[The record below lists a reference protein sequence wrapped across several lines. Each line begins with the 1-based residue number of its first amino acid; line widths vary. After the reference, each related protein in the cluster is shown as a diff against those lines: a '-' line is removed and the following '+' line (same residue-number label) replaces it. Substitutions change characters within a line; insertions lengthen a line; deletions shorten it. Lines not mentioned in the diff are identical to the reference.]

1 MLNILSLLENT
12 WQSEKKDFRS
22 KLLSLFLALLVLGLC
37 SGRMHGGGIYL
48 MVDKEGGVG
57 KIQPI
62 PALPHPTPNLLP
74 GFTS

>member
-22 KLLSLFLALLVLGLC
+22 KLFSLFLALLALGLC

-48 MVDKEGGVG
+48 MVDKEEEL
-57 KIQPI
+57 I

>member
-22 KLLSLFLALLVLGLC
+22 KLFSLFLALLALGLC
-37 SGRMHGGGIYL
+37 SGRMHGGGIHL
-48 MVDKEGGVG
+48 IVDKEEELD
-57 KIQPI
+57 KIRPI